1 MATEAR
7 ARILGRLRAA
17 PRRVP
22 PADATLAR
30 GGALGPEPAERRAR
44 FIERLTAVRGQVET
58 VGDDWPRRLCDLL
71 AERRVRHL
79 WYGPGAPLGPIL
91 EAHWPPG
98 QSVVLRPYR
107 EPVEQCRA
115 DLFDPAAAG
124 LTACRGAVAETGSLV
139 LWPGPDEPRLLSLV
153 PPVHVVLLAAD
164 TICGTFAE
172 LLAAQAWAGGLP
184 TNALLIS
191 GPSKSADIEQT
202 LSYGVHGPRE
212 LIVLLRESAGLPSA
226 GQNTLGGR

>member
-1 MATEAR
+1 MVTEAR
-7 ARILGRLRAA
+7 ARILKRLRAA
-17 PRRVP
+17 PRFRTP
-22 PADATLAR
+22 PDAGRTTGSAV
-30 GGALGPEPAERRAR
+30 GPERAAQRAR

-58 VGDDWPRRLCDLL
+58 VGDDWPRRLCALL

-79 WYGPGAPLGPIL
+79 WYGPAGPLGAIL

-98 QSVVLRPYR
+98 QSVGLRPYL

-139 LWPGPDEPRLLSLV
+139 LWPGPEEPRLLSLV

-164 TICGTFAE
+164 AIRGTFAE
-172 LLAAQAWAGGLP
+172 LLEAQAWAAGLP

-212 LIVLLRESAGLPSA
+212 LMVLLKESEGVVP
-226 GQNTLGGR
+226 GERNTLG